1 MAYEIDENGLPVEV
15 DDFQP
20 PPVNDNLA
28 FIVGET
34 GTGKSMCLMGMKDD
48 PGIMYLNCESGKK
61 LPFKEKFL
69 KLTITDPMDIYA
81 AFDEAESMDDI
92 HTIVIDTATYM
103 MNMFESIHVIGSD
116 NTMQQWGAYAQ
127 FWKNLMQY
135 YVAKSTKNVIILAHT
150 SVVYDKEEM
159 TNKVVVPVKGSLA
172 KEGLESYFSF
182 VVATKKVLIKELKGY
197 ENPYLIITEED
208 EELGYKHVFQTRLTK
223 DTVNERIRGPFG
235 MWSRQETYIDN
246 NIKFVLE
253 RLNEYYNDEA
263 E

>member
-1 MAYEIDENGLPVEV
+1 MSEDIQNQEV
-15 DDFQP
+15 KT
-20 PPVNDNLA
+20 VNDNLA

-34 GTGKSMCLMGMKDD
+34 GTGKSMCLMGMQHD

-69 KLTITDPMDIYA
+69 KTVITDPMDIYD
-81 AFDEAESMDDI
+81 AFDEAEKMDDI

-103 MNMFESIHVIGSD
+103 MNMFESVHVLGSD
-116 NTMQQWGAYAQ
+116 NTMTAWGDYAQ

-150 SVVYDKEEM
+150 AVVYDKEEM

-182 VVATKKVLIKELKGY
+182 VISTKKMLIKDLKGY
-197 ENPYLIITEED
+197 ENSYLNITEEE

-223 DTVNERIRGPFG
+223 ETVNERIRGPFG
-235 MWSRQETYIDN
+235 MWDKSETYIDN
-246 NIKFVLE
+246 NIGFVLE
-253 RLNEYYNDEA
+253 RLKEYYDNEDE
-263 E
+263 